1 MNDERMNDKWMNDKW
16 TNDQMKWSFECNMKT
31 VTKT

>member
-1 MNDERMNDKWMNDKW
+1 MNDERMVDEW
-16 TNDQMKWSFECNMKT
+16 TNDEMKWSFECNMET